1 MKKFILILLFLPIF
15 SNAQYIDA
23 LNFQNNIRSYY
34 DLNPYNIDDDLN
46 KKAQAWANHI
56 ALTDEFDLSPD
67 SLGETIYYFN
77 KTTNSS
83 RPNNMLLDA
92 AVSWIVDA
100 DDASFNQ
107 TICTDCSS
115 VGYGISENLQYI
127 YIVAKYDKLWQ

>member
-34 DLNPYNIDDDLN
+34 DLNPYNINDDLN

-67 SLGETIYYFN
+67 SLGETIYYYK
-77 KTTNSS
+77 KTNRTKPS
-83 RPNNMLLDA
+83 NMLLDA
-92 AVSWIVDA
+92 AISWIIDA

-107 TICTDCSS
+107 TICADCSS
-115 VGYGISENLQYI
+115 VGYGISENMQYI